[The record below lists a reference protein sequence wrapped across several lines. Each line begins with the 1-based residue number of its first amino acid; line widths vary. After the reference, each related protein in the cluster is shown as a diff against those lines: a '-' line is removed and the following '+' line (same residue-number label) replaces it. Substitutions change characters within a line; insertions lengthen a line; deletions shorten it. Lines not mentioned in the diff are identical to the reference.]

1 MILDTHM
8 YHFFVLLISYS
19 YTPSEQ
25 IHNTPLIIVFIF
37 FHSALLS
44 VTDKERLLKEVS
56 IMLSFTHPNVM
67 PLTGLSIDG
76 EMPLLIMPF
85 MTNGSVLEY
94 VKQHREKIYFLENTN
109 DLEVRITSMIMLF
122 IILLVILTS

>member
-1 MILDTHM
+1 MILNLDTQC
-8 YHFFVLLISYS
+8 HFFVLLISA
-19 YTPSEQ
+19 SEQ
-25 IHNTPLIIVFIF
+25 IHNTELMIVFIL

-44 VTDKERLLKEVS
+44 VTDRERLLKEVS
-56 IMLSFTHPNVM
+56 IMLSFSHPNLM

-94 VKQHREKIYFLENTN
+94 VKQHREKMYFLENTN
-109 DLEVRITSMIMLF
+109 DLEVRIIMLLYF
-122 IILLVILTS
+122 LFQTS

>member
-1 MILDTHM
+1 MLT
-8 YHFFVLLISYS
+8 SYAKTVKKHLQLNNTRR
-19 YTPSEQ
+19 YTD
-25 IHNTPLIIVFIF
+25 LIIVHLMFIL

-56 IMLSFTHPNVM
+56 IMLSFNHLNVM
-67 PLTGLSIDG
+67 PLTGLCIDG

-94 VKQHREKIYFLENTN
+94 VKQHREKMYFLENTN
-109 DLEVRITSMIMLF
+109 DLEVS
-122 IILLVILTS
+122 IIELLPS

>member
-1 MILDTHM
+1 MILDTHIM

-25 IHNTPLIIVFIF
+25 IHNTSLIIVFIL

-56 IMLSFTHPNVM
+56 IMISFTHPNVM
-67 PLTGLSIDG
+67 PLTGLCFDG

-109 DLEVRITSMIMLF
+109 DLEVRNDYALYNISGYTS
-122 IILLVILTS
+122 